1 MVPVRVDSIWI
12 DCRNESLRSG
22 EMCVRGECRLR
33 GHRGASADVVG
44 TANGSNT
51 PLVYLEG
58 LQTTFVD
65 DNNVVSGNKPAKP
78 RHFCTRII
86 WKPDLELM
94 DQEQILRHCIH
105 DRPPQGHD
113 AVEGHRDM
121 TLAIMAFVEEVT
133 DLEGAFFIHIGHNL
147 LKVLNGEIDPVEV
160 IFQHGLAEQYYGDVL
175 ASKYHSHAAS
185 TYLDLL
191 CFKNPSMK
199 ILEVGAGTGRQ
210 TLPLLETMS
219 GDGVKKW
226 ERYDYTDI
234 SPAFLS
240 QATSYDLVVASH
252 VLHATDI
259 LHESL
264 TNIRKLLMPSGKL
277 FLFETTKPDA
287 LIAFAFGLLKGWW
300 SPLDHEERS
309 LHSPCLLEETQNR
322 FSSIMVATSIAP
334 VANIHTT
341 LCTSPEVAIIMDG
354 GSKTQNMIADAMLA
368 AFGSVIQ
375 EHKIP
380 GLMQSNGKTFDLVV
394 SLPEADSVFLDG
406 ISEPDYMNLRS
417 TLVQNKHVLWVMR
430 NPTSSRAEPSHAL
443 ADGLCRV
450 LMSEDLNN
458 KFATL
463 YLDGWDCK
471 AQKTSELVTL
481 LGKRILEKPVDD
493 TETKY
498 ISADNMLQI
507 SRVCENCTMNHTIAD
522 NIVARYRRNVQVSA
536 TPGLKIRIN
545 RHGQV
550 AIMGW
555 VESEEEWSKLPLQDD
570 EVLVQVK
577 AIGLMDRDFIW

>member
-65 DNNVVSGNKPAKP
+65 DNNVVSGNKPTKP
-78 RHFCTRII
+78 RHLCTRII

-121 TLAIMAFVEEVT
+121 TLAIMAFVEEATEYV
-133 DLEGAFFIHIGHNL
+133 DDELPPARLEPHLQSFLGWISLEGAFFIHIGHNL

-175 ASKYHSHAAS
+175 ASKHHSHAAS
-185 TYLDLL
+185 TYFYLL
-191 CFKNPSMK
+191 CFKNPSIK

-240 QATSYDLVVASH
+240 QASIKFQGYSSKMAFTIRNISKDLISQSFVAASYDLVVASH

-264 TNIRKLLMPSGKL
+264 TNVRKLLMPSGKL
-277 FLFETTKPDA
+277 LLFETTKPDA

-309 LHSPCLLEETQNR
+309 LHSPCL
-322 FSSIMVATSIAP
+322 
-334 VANIHTT
+334 
-341 LCTSPEVAIIMDG
+341 
-354 GSKTQNMIADAMLA
+354 
-368 AFGSVIQ
+368 SVEQ
-375 EHKIP
+375 
-380 GLMQSNGKTFDLVV
+380 
-394 SLPEADSVFLDG
+394 
-406 ISEPDYMNLRS
+406 
-417 TLVQNKHVLWVMR
+417 
-430 NPTSSRAEPSHAL
+430 
-443 ADGLCRV
+443 
-450 LMSEDLNN
+450 
-458 KFATL
+458 
-463 YLDGWDCK
+463 
-471 AQKTSELVTL
+471 
-481 LGKRILEKPVDD
+481 
-493 TETKY
+493 
-498 ISADNMLQI
+498 
-507 SRVCENCTMNHTIAD
+507 
-522 NIVARYRRNVQVSA
+522 
-536 TPGLKIRIN
+536 
-545 RHGQV
+545 
-550 AIMGW
+550 
-555 VESEEEWSKLPLQDD
+555 
-570 EVLVQVK
+570 
-577 AIGLMDRDFIW
+577 